1 VYIRDLMDP
10 HVELLR
16 NLFLTHPAWRT
27 ASDHLKEGS
36 SSRVLFSH
44 IPGEYQL
51 VRRGSQNLLLEGKAT
66 DPDLAFRFTPKSIER
81 LSRVSGSDIADFG
94 VELLE
99 CAASEDPEIQV
110 RMLVIAGF
118 TKLLFR
124 GYAGLLLKAG
134 PRVLRGSGKG
144 GPSLSDAR
152 KLLTSLRD
160 DSGWVED

>member
-1 VYIRDLMDP
+1 MDP

-16 NLFLTHPAWRT
+16 TLFLTHPAWRA

-36 SSRVLFSH
+36 QSRVLFSH
-44 IPGEYQL
+44 VPGEFQL
-51 VRRGSQNLLLEGKAT
+51 VRRGTQNLLLEGKAR

-81 LSRVSGSDIADFG
+81 LSRVQGTDIADFG

-118 TKLLFR
+118 PKLLLR
-124 GYAGLLLKAG
+124 GYATLLLKAG
-134 PRVLRGSGKG
+134 PRVLKGGGKA
-144 GPSLSDAR
+144 GPSLSDVR
-152 KLLTSLRD
+152 KMISALRD
-160 DSGWVED
+160 NSGWVED